1 MITFND
7 WLDSQISESN
17 TSYEQDLDPNNKII
31 VKGVYGLKS
40 KPFKKMF
47 KNMDA
52 YDKWT
57 ESDDFG
63 NYEVQSVENG

>member
-7 WLDSQISESN
+7 WLNTRISESN
-17 TSYEQDLDPNNKII
+17 TSYEQDLDPNKKII
-31 VKGVYGLKS
+31 VNGVYGLKS

-57 ESDDFG
+57 ESDDFDNFEVYTVG
-63 NYEVQSVENG
+63 NA